1 MSAPSSPTPSPLPLR
16 GPLPRPRL
24 FESEGKRPGPVAG
37 FLPNLLLTLV
47 GALPASARDALARFV
62 GWLAY
67 TLGIR
72 RRVVMENLE
81 KALPELPDARRR
93 EIARGAYVNMT
104 RVVLESIGGGERLP
118 ADWDVDA
125 VRTPEAWAALKA
137 HVDSGQGAL
146 LVTAHFGNWELLGE
160 MLRRLGVKMNALVRP
175 LKGAL
180 NARIVDYR
188 IHKAGVGLI
197 YPKGAI
203 AETTEALKQGE
214 SVYMLLD
221 QALPAKAAVFVPF
234 FGRLA
239 STTPALAVAAQR
251 TGMPVFVVMGVREG
265 RHLRI
270 HVEGPIVAPTA
281 GGPHERITGHT
292 ARVTA
297 VLEKYVRQHPEQWM
311 WLHRRWKVQP
321 PAEETPAP
329 EGAVRSDAA
338 A

>member
-1 MSAPSSPTPSPLPLR
+1 MAPPARTPSPILTPTLPLA
-16 GPLPRPRL
+16 RL
-24 FESEGKRPGPVAG
+24 HQVVGQRPGPVLG

-47 GALPASARDALARFV
+47 GALPLGARDALARFV

-67 TLGIR
+67 SLGIR
-72 RRVVMENLE
+72 RRVVMDNLE
-81 KALPELPDARRR
+81 KALPEETDARRR
-93 EIARGAYVNMT
+93 EIAQGAYVNMT
-104 RVVLESIGGGERLP
+104 RVVMESIGAGERLP
-118 ADWDVDA
+118 ADWHVDA
-125 VRTPEAWAALKA
+125 IRTPEAWEALKA
-137 HVDSGQGAL
+137 HVDGGKGAL

-160 MLRRLGVKMNALVRP
+160 MLIRFGVPLNALVRP

-188 IHKAGVGLI
+188 VRKAGAGLI

-203 AETTEALKQGE
+203 AETTEALHLGE

-265 RHLRI
+265 RFLRM
-270 HVEGPIVAPTA
+270 HVEGPIAAPET
-281 GGPHERITGHT
+281 GTPHERIEGHT

-297 VLEKYVRQHPEQWM
+297 VLEKYIRQHPEQWM

-321 PAEETPAP
+321 PAETEKAPAASS
-329 EGAVRSDAA
+329 ESAA

>member
-1 MSAPSSPTPSPLPLR
+1 MSAPSTPTPQPPSRR
-16 GPLPRPRL
+16 GPLPLPRL
-24 FESEGKRPGPVAG
+24 HRVEGRRPGPVAG
-37 FLPNLLLTLV
+37 LLPNLLLTLV

-72 RRVVMENLE
+72 RRVALDNLE
-81 KALPELPDARRR
+81 KALPELSDARRR

-104 RVVLESIGGGERLP
+104 RVVLESIAGGERLP
-118 ADWDVDA
+118 PDWDVDTL
-125 VRTPEAWAALKA
+125 RTPEAWAALKA

-160 MLRRLGVKMNALVRP
+160 MLVRLGVPMNGLVRP

-180 NARIVDYR
+180 NARLVDYR
-188 IHKAGVGLI
+188 VHKAGVGLI

-203 AETTEALKQGE
+203 AETTGALKRGE

-251 TGMPVFVVMGVREG
+251 TGKPVFVVMGVREG
-265 RHLRI
+265 RHLRL
-270 HVEGPIVAPTA
+270 HVEGPIRPPEA
-281 GGPHERITGHT
+281 GRPHERMVEHT

-297 VLEKYVRQHPEQWM
+297 VLEKYVRQYPEQWM

-321 PAEETPAP
+321 PAEVASVPAP
-329 EGAVRSDAA
+329 DVKSDAA